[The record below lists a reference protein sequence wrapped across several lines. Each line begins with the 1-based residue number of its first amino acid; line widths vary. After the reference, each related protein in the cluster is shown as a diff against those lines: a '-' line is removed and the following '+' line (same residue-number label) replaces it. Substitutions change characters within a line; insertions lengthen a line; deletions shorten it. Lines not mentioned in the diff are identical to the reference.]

1 MNWKTIH
8 NKIGLQKRI
17 TDDIDDNYTLITRDN
32 LSDLKLGVHIKYI
45 KNVFNPKTNEI
56 EEKIYNG
63 GFLINILNKDKPYET
78 ILVLKSNI
86 IWKLRFIKYKVYKLN
101 AIKNEL
107 RKQFDNILDEKMVK
121 FQKTYDNEI
130 NEIIKNKNK
139 HKVIFK

>member
-8 NKIGLQKRI
+8 NKI
-17 TDDIDDNYTLITRDN
+17 TDNVVDGYTLITRDE
-32 LSDLKLGVHIKYI
+32 LSKLKLGSHIKYI
-45 KNVFNPKTNEI
+45 KNIINQETNEI

-63 GFLINILNKDKPYET
+63 GFLINILNKDKPYNT

-86 IWKLRFIKYKVYKLN
+86 IWKLRFIKYKVYKLSTF
-101 AIKNEL
+101 KNEL
-107 RKQFDNILDEKMVK
+107 RKQFENILDDKMIK
-121 FQKTYDNEI
+121 FQETYDNEI